1 MKIIY
6 FDIDG
11 TLRDENSGVSEKTK
25 YMINECK
32 KNGIFT
38 VVCTGRN
45 VGSIQQDIFNLKT
58 DGLIYG
64 GGCCVT
70 FKDKLLKENVLPV
83 SLVLNMLDK
92 IERKQLKGMTI
103 ETKDNVYM
111 NEWAAKIHKNSFN
124 QKTMQLSQKEKE
136 NVMSANRFLYENNI
150 KSFEPYGEDVFKMC
164 LVDDRDTF
172 AELKEELEGRCNVVQ
187 FIKID
192 TEWLLECTPLDC
204 DKGSAI
210 NFLNEFLGIKKN
222 ESMSF
227 GDGENDITM
236 FEATGTGIAMKDSS
250 SKTQSAADAVCGSVK
265 EDGIY
270 KELVNRKL
278 IKECEE

>member
-32 KNGIFT
+32 KNGILT

-45 VGSIQQDIFNLKT
+45 VGSIQQDIFDLKT

-64 GGCCVT
+64 GGCYVT

-111 NEWAAKIHKNSFN
+111 NEWATKIHKNSFN

-136 NVMSANRFLYENNI
+136 NVMIANRFLYENNI

-164 LVDDRDTF
+164 LVDDKETL
-172 AELKEELEGRCNVVQ
+172 AGLEKELKGRCSVVQ

-192 TEWLLECTPLDC
+192 TEWLLECIPLDC

-236 FEATGTGIAMKDSS
+236 FEATGTGVAMKDSS
-250 SKTQSAADAVCGSVK
+250 YKTQSEADAVCGSVK